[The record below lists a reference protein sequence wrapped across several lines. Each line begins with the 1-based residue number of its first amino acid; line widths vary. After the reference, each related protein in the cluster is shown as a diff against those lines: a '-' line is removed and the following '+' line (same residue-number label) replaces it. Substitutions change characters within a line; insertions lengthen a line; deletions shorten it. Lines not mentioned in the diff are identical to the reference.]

1 MNLVQRREAQTVRLA
16 IAEKEFAVMLLKL
29 LQECARG
36 RSGLFGQ
43 LEKTYGAEKAA
54 QYFSW
59 PEADKLILLA
69 GELAALRDEL
79 GDDTDFP
86 ALRKFLAYRKLS
98 GPGVPSEP
106 KLALQFL
113 QELKR
118 EELADRTPPPSAFE
132 RDLV

>member
-1 MNLVQRREAQTVRLA
+1 MTLTTRREAQTVRLA
-16 IAEKEFAVMLLKL
+16 IAEKEFAVLLLRL

-36 RSGLFGQ
+36 RSGIFGQ
-43 LEKTYGAEKAA
+43 LERTYGVEKAA
-54 QYFSW
+54 KYFSW

-79 GDDTDFP
+79 GDNSDFP
-86 ALRKFLAYRKLS
+86 ALTNFLNYRKLS
-98 GPGVPSEP
+98 GAGVPSEP

-132 RDLV
+132 RDVV